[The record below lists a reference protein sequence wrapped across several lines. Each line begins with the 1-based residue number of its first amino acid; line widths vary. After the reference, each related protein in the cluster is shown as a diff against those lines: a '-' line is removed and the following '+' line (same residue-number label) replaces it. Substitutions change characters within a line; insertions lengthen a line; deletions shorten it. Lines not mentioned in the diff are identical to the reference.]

1 MISFLASLDEWG
13 FPAMRYLLSALWQSS
28 LLFAATFALAYFLRR
43 RRAAV
48 RHAVWALA
56 LLMAPTLP
64 LLTRGFERA
73 GAPQM
78 RLTMLPAY
86 HNDEGRMMNDEWK
99 RNISLPGSGV
109 SENTASA
116 KNPGASLA
124 GAETGLE
131 TMPRAGMRT
140 IFNYP
145 WALGL
150 IAYAAGLSLFLI
162 WIVLGRLR
170 IRQWIGAAMP
180 ATDERVLAA
189 FRHAREAL
197 RFHRACL
204 ALQSPR
210 VPVPISVGILHSRV
224 LLPSTLAPRLSDEEL
239 RAVALHETA
248 HLSRHDPLVLTLA
261 ALVRAALFFH
271 PLVWL
276 AARQVSALAE
286 HCADDAVLD
295 ATGRPLPYAEMLARL
310 AEDLPERPF
319 AAEMATG
326 ILLSKGAFLRRVEA
340 ILGDRDRA
348 RRLTRRAL
356 AATAAAVLLSIAVAL
371 AIPLGEKGS
380 DAKKGELYENARAS
394 SKDLKV
400 KAGPNAFALTIVERN
415 DRNGHIRYEDGKGLK
430 VGDIAMPV
438 APNMEKQAAWL
449 DMANVHFQ
457 VVGGGEQ
464 SRLLY
469 DIIEMRVFDH
479 ETRQLLKAEGERTGV
494 FWDASDYLL
503 AQMYSMGKPLP
514 NKVDVWF
521 RAASYPNANDRVLL
535 EPKSGRSFGFAE
547 GTLTIREIKEGQWG
561 FSSSNGQI
569 QWKHE
574 PRVKRGF
581 TLLLDFTGKWV
592 EGRYQVRAMHQQGA
606 GSSPSSLD
614 YVDFSKNAGPQVVY
628 FDMPLQGVSWI
639 ELRPFG
645 GRHTFYFDGVQL
657 PKISP
662 TPLAAPPVL
671 SFQVD
676 GKEVNQDSEAPSPIR
691 ARIITINGD
700 ADGFNTQ
707 IPLDG
712 FTREIYLSEYGPPRK
727 LNEYATILLVFR
739 GLWDSKITVGLLDRN
754 GQPVPAKSIHMS
766 KETKSGGPQGTF
778 FSCGKDIPL
787 EKIGSVEVFLG
798 GDKGDPSRPRVRVP
812 GNEASRTGASAAAP
826 GVATSETLQSKTDQ
840 ARVNPIEASPMAPEI
855 QSEIESLRSSDPN
868 LRGRGAFLLGEMKEK
883 AAPAIPMLVS
893 LLGDDKQSDF
903 EANGNMHNSHVY
915 DEAATALGK
924 IGVQAIEPLI
934 AKLAEVGSASDKAA
948 EALAHIGEPAVA
960 ALTTALKD
968 DNDRVRAKAAGVL
981 ARTGGISLENLL
993 QALNDKDQGTR
1004 AAVAEGLR
1012 WTEDARATKALID
1025 LLNDENSKVRACAA
1039 SALGRAGNKAAVG
1052 PLIGRLNDKDMQVR
1066 VNATHALGK
1075 IGDKGAVASLLAIT
1089 RGESEGYRDGA
1100 FQALRM
1106 IGDPDSA
1113 EAVAKLIEA
1122 SDPGARLESLRTLGD
1137 LNHPLAFEAP
1147 QSAKPVTDLL
1157 LNKKEDP
1164 AVRSAAAGT
1173 LRLYRDPY
1181 AMDALETVLKD
1192 NAESEDLRSR
1202 AAKSLGRLGTP
1213 GIERLMN
1220 LEQSNDVELKRLATT
1235 GLKEILVTS
1244 SYPDARYTLWWEV
1257 YMDALREV
1265 VGALATPAELDAVA
1279 KGPELP
1285 LAAAEKHPNPHIRSV
1300 APLVEKIA
1308 EEEWDLHPLLRRLG
1322 KPNYPDSY
1330 PWGEAVNRV
1339 QCRLRMRQ
1347 LDFWEWNRF
1356 GGETLWTGDDAP
1368 QIKMDIRNQGTL
1380 DLNCSVPPS
1389 QLRLEVDGVEY
1400 GRPRTE
1406 TPGPQIPLWPGQQ
1419 RNAFRVVLDK
1429 KWLREGK
1436 PLVWNAGRHTVRV
1449 VVQLNPTA
1457 GENFAVYSNP
1467 IELETY
1473 PSGKE
1478 RYELQNFRI
1487 EAGFVPDRNEI
1498 QAGEELGVEFYVR
1511 NVGDAAFGLRVGGD
1525 GRGVRPTRFKINAV
1539 DADGNK
1545 VTDPNANAMNMG
1557 GFGGCPMIEPGKSYA
1572 ESLFLSKW
1580 CEFVKPGV
1588 YTVTCTSVLKIS
1600 KDGTSDFDERKML
1613 QLPIETRFTLTVKEP
1628 AANQAREKVE
1638 SMLKNRDKAD
1648 FSILRSPV
1656 YLPVLGEYAAKEDGD
1671 AVKGIGS
1678 IHSPEATK
1686 ALIALAEDWLK
1697 RGKTDL
1703 ALQAIRPL
1711 RSRLPNPG
1719 WYPADQSK
1727 ASGDKYFAPDRERVE
1742 RTWRAE
1748 FAGPMRGMARRLVR
1762 NTDQES
1768 LETAGYILQCVGTAE
1783 DLPDLMIGYT
1793 NAIEATK
1800 TLPFE
1805 THQYFRPRGASY
1817 RYRFAAEL
1825 LIGRGGA
1832 VPEKPNTPGEAATYL
1847 IAMQAKKDFRPADW
1861 PQQVLRWL
1869 DYATPYM
1876 REFVLDFMPD
1886 PIPDAALDKIPAL
1899 LADPYVDLQIAAC
1912 HTAQKHPRETFREPL
1927 LAILNKG
1934 TEQYLLNA
1942 AAAAAPANG
1951 IPTDQFMEIWV
1962 RRMDRNDLGTK
1973 AVIRLLLAILDNNQ
1987 RGDPQDLSAEATAA
2001 AQARW
2006 KRFIEEN
2013 REKLRQGKR
2022 FKIGDPEITP
2032 DLFPPGFSWYKD
2044 NKPWPPQND
2053 PSSSA
2058 VTGTK
2063 RSPGAE
2069 SVANFTAARKV
2080 SDPPTTV
2087 TADVQSEPE
2096 RLVARS
2102 AEGVPQEEGMAA
2114 LEEILKLRE
2123 TRDAKYVP
2131 ALEKILEANMD
2142 SGRTHGFAAAQALF
2156 CIGTPEARSVL
2167 DRYLLTPRY
2176 NTWLGIRYATYQK
2189 MAEPQRSDFV
2199 RQYYL
2204 KNLSQD
2210 LAVELAAAPK
2220 WDKEGARIEFTLT
2233 LRNSSDKAL
2242 RILEQQVYP
2251 GRMLS
2256 FQDEAG
2262 RIAPPVEIAVGRLS
2276 RTKWVELVPSATHQY
2291 TIPVRIRRVDP
2302 QGKYP
2307 YPGLSPDAELFA
2319 ETGDLI
2325 FDIVRKGRSQVY
2337 AMVEAQPPPKAQLE
2351 KLDFNNLWTGRA
2363 VSKPIEVD
2371 ISLTPPVRAVSNP
2384 DGLSPP
2390 AEGKSADK
2398 ANPGFLADLPEFRD
2412 LDTSVTKETLKR
2424 MIADKGLR
2432 NIWTSEDRVTKTCH
2446 VYRGDGENVVVTF
2459 RDGKCSGIQRMRKDA
2474 SYADKLFNG
2483 LGKQARSLQVSLRAD
2498 KKVWK
2503 AGEDLALKADVRN
2516 AGQEDVAIY
2525 QDGNNAWEI
2534 EMDGQW
2540 YWPTGATTA
2549 LPALL
2554 APGEKILDISVPPT
2568 WIKPL
2573 DWRAKSDADPVAGR
2587 GKLLTLEPGRHTVR
2601 VATYPEMY
2609 SVDAEG
2615 RPLTLVPSPGR
2626 TRRVVRTIQQTPG
2639 KPVRAVS
2646 NPVEIEVLSAESGAA
2661 LPQERVR
2668 MEGDFAVG
2676 RELTLG
2682 DHRCGSFREGSS
2694 IE

>member
-276 AARQVSALAE
+276 AARQVSTLAE

-371 AIPLGEKGS
+371 AIPLGERRSGS
-380 DAKKGELYENARAS
+380 IQ
-394 SKDLKV
+394 
-400 KAGPNAFALTIVERN
+400 ALAE
-415 DRNGHIRYEDGKGLK
+415 
-430 VGDIAMPV
+430 GDIQ
-438 APNMEKQAAWL
+438 ERGKAAESL
-449 DMANVHFQ
+449 VREVKEGKMDRDRA
-457 VVGGGEQ
+457 
-464 SRLLY
+464 
-469 DIIEMRVFDH
+469 MRVSQVLIPHLQRMADRE
-479 ETRQLLKAEGERTGV
+479 ET
-494 FWDASDYLL
+494 
-503 AQMYSMGKPLP
+503 
-514 NKVDVWF
+514 
-521 RAASYPNANDRVLL
+521 
-535 EPKSGRSFGFAE
+535 
-547 GTLTIREIKEGQWG
+547 
-561 FSSSNGQI
+561 
-569 QWKHE
+569 
-574 PRVKRGF
+574 
-581 TLLLDFTGKWV
+581 
-592 EGRYQVRAMHQQGA
+592 QG
-606 GSSPSSLD
+606 GSSLD
-614 YVDFSKNAGPQVVY
+614 ISHGELQLAWELLTREYVPRKQSVTMFSLLDTPWCQYISRDPARFELHGNLKAPPRGIIVQRLIWAKAVDGPTTKQRILESFIAARGDGITWGEESLADLHPLTSQSLSIEMETTLYNAPPAVVERLPYRATKPAELDEFKVAVSDESCKKLLEYTLSAELSEENKWRHWFQSDRAESEADF
-628 FDMPLQGVSWI
+628 
-639 ELRPFG
+639 
-645 GRHTFYFDGVQL
+645 T
-657 PKISP
+657 
-662 TPLAAPPVL
+662 AAPKASDPPTTV
-671 SFQVD
+671 
-676 GKEVNQDSEAPSPIR
+676 
-691 ARIITINGD
+691 T
-700 ADGFNTQ
+700 ADVQ
-707 IPLDG
+707 
-712 FTREIYLSEYGPPRK
+712 REIG
-727 LNEYATILLVFR
+727 
-739 GLWDSKITVGLLDRN
+739 
-754 GQPVPAKSIHMS
+754 
-766 KETKSGGPQGTF
+766 
-778 FSCGKDIPL
+778 
-787 EKIGSVEVFLG
+787 
-798 GDKGDPSRPRVRVP
+798 
-812 GNEASRTGASAAAP
+812 
-826 GVATSETLQSKTDQ
+826 
-840 ARVNPIEASPMAPEI
+840 
-855 QSEIESLRSSDPN
+855 SLRSSDPN

-1066 VNATHALGK
+1066 VNATFALGK

-1525 GRGVRPTRFKINAV
+1525 GRGVRPTRFKISAV